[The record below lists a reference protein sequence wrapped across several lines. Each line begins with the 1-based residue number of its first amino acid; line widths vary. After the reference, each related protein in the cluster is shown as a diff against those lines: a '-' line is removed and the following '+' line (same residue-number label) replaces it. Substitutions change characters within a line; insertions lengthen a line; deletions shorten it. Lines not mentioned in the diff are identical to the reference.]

1 MKLSVVGA
9 VFLKLR
15 IVQAAGLVWL
25 TLVSPALLA
34 FDYFV
39 VNRDADVYS
48 APGGSEVLNRLSK
61 GIVLLEIDKKGSW
74 SKVFFLSPDKQS
86 LKGWM
91 LSESLMSQRQEQPGP
106 LAAGPKLTVA
116 VNSLRLRKGPGV
128 NHVAVGTLRREQ
140 KVTELQRDGGWVKV
154 AYRHDSGKVSEAWAA
169 GRYLRSSAL
178 QPVFSGES
186 AISSAGKTFSL
197 FQVTAAN
204 VNLRSGPGSGFP
216 VVGRLSFPQQVEVS
230 EHQKAWR
237 KVRVPGSG
245 ETMSG
250 WMSHL
255 FLENGLKGR

>member
-1 MKLSVVGA
+1 MKLSVIRSA
-9 VFLKLR
+9 YLKPR
-15 IVQAAGLVWL
+15 IVQAAGLVLL
-25 TLVSPALLA
+25 TLVSPVLLA

-39 VNRDADVYS
+39 VNRDADIYS
-48 APGGSEVLNRLSK
+48 APGGSEVLTRLSK
-61 GIVLLEIDKKGSW
+61 GIVLLEIDKKEPW

-91 LSESLMSQRQEQPGP
+91 LSESLTSQRQEEHSP

-140 KVTELQRDGGWVKV
+140 QVTELQRDGGWVKV
-154 AYRHDSGKVSEAWAA
+154 EYRHDSGKVVEAWAA
-169 GRYLRSSAL
+169 ARYFRSSAS
-178 QPVFSGES
+178 QMVFRDES
-186 AISSAGKTFSL
+186 VISSSGKTFSL
-197 FQVTAAN
+197 FRVTAAN

-245 ETMSG
+245 DAMSG
-250 WMSHL
+250 WMSQH
-255 FLENGLKGR
+255 FLEQVR